1 MKQVRMVIGTSLVM
15 VVVMA
20 CIVCTTTAQ
29 PAAKPARGTRYVTK
43 TPGGAVISTAR
54 QVGAG
59 LEAMQQDLRKK
70 RLAILK
76 KVEAGEM
83 KAEQA
88 LDALDRLPL
97 PPSHFQRPGER
108 LLWLKAHV
116 SDGQNEE
123 VDFAVPL
130 SLIRWVL
137 VEGPRL
143 VPAPIVEEIK
153 KEGMGMDISALNLSG
168 LALALD
174 SLSQIREKTTLLR
187 IQDGDQI
194 VEVTIEPELTEGR
207 TEFTRSTRGVRGG
220 GGTVGPRRAPGRR

>member
-1 MKQVRMVIGTSLVM
+1 MKQVRVVIGTALVM

-29 PAAKPARGTRYVTK
+29 PEAKPETRVRVGR
-43 TPGGAVISTAR
+43 PRGAVISTAR

-59 LEAMQQDLRKK
+59 LKAMQQDLRDK

-88 LDALDRLPL
+88 LDALDRLPS

-116 SDGQNEE
+116 SDGARQE
-123 VDFAVPL
+123 VEFAVPL

-153 KEGMGMDISALNLSG
+153 KEGMGMDIRALNLSG

-174 SLSQIREKTTLLR
+174 SLSQVRVKTTLLR
-187 IQDGDQI
+187 VQDGDQR
-194 VEVTIEPELTEGR
+194 VEVTIEPELTEGKGVPPR
-207 TEFTRSTRGVRGG
+207 PSRGIGG
-220 GGTVGPRRAPGRR
+220 GGGMMGPTRKPGSRR